1 MPLETLKAR
10 LFGFGPFALS
20 AKSRS
25 APEPDPIAA
34 TSAASTISLCDLAWG
49 ATATLASIC
58 SPEPEQDRDLV
69 LRLIELG
76 FVPGERLRVIAHG
89 QPGNEPIAVRLGGT
103 TFALR
108 RLEAACV
115 RVIQVPAIAS

>member
-1 MPLETLKAR
+1 MSLETLKAR
-10 LFGFGPFALS
+10 FTVFGRFASS
-20 AKSRS
+20 AKSMP
-25 APEPDPIAA
+25 APEPGPV
-34 TSAASTISLCDLAWG
+34 AASSVLTISLCELARNV
-49 ATATLASIC
+49 TATVVSIG
-58 SPEPEQDRDLV
+58 SPKLEQERDLV

-108 RLEAACV
+108 RDEADCI
-115 RVIQVPAIAS
+115 RVTHAPAISS

>member
-1 MPLETLKAR
+1 MSLETLKAR
-10 LFGFGPFALS
+10 LFGFGPLALS
-20 AKSRS
+20 AKPRS
-25 APEPDPIAA
+25 APEPGPIA
-34 TSAASTISLCDLAWG
+34 TSSAASTISLCELARG
-49 ATATLASIC
+49 VTATLAGIC

-108 RLEAACV
+108 RLEAVCV
-115 RVIQVPAIAS
+115 RVIHVPAVSS